1 MSLDVEVEPRDRP
14 SQEAPPWE
22 SARAKGLTPKVL
34 FSSREEQQDTL
45 SMFGE
50 FPSKPKLG

>member
-50 FPSKPKLG
+50 FPSKPKPG